1 MYDDE
6 NYDDGFDEAALAAHI
21 NLDLWKKLFGYARRY
36 PTELK
41 WLAGFAFCTALMEV
55 TYPLLTKG
63 VVDAVDTYLKGGPEP
78 KLWVWGVGYLLCTF
92 IICSSIGGFIWM
104 AGKIRTHISHDIR
117 QDGFGNLQRLSFSF
131 YDYRPVGW
139 LMARMTSDSE
149 RLSNILAWGF
159 LDLVWGFTMMTGIAI
174 AMFVMDWK
182 LACVVFSI
190 LPFLAWVSARFQRRI
205 LKSARTVRATN
216 SRITGSF
223 NEAIMGV
230 LTSKSFVREDA
241 NQAEFGGLTDTMY
254 NASVTNLRHAAVYL
268 PIVITLASLS
278 TGLALAVGGM
288 DMIVGTMAVS
298 TLIAFMA
305 YTRHFFD
312 PIEQLG
318 HWFAEMQM
326 AQASAE
332 RILSLID
339 AEPAI
344 QDTPE
349 VQAAILRQAE
359 AGQAETEQAQTAAS
373 HDLAVDGGAAQISQI
388 SLNQV
393 SFAYDPLMPVLDK
406 IDLTVNKG
414 ETIAIVGP
422 TGGGKSTL
430 VNIICRFYEPTSGQV
445 LIDGVDYH
453 QRSLHWLQSNI
464 GMVLQNAHVFSGPI
478 IENIR
483 YGRLDATDEEV
494 IDAAKIAGAHE
505 FISQFPNGYQSD
517 AGESGSRLS
526 AGQKQLVSFARA
538 VLADPQILVMD
549 EATSSVDTQT
559 EQRIQEGMQRILA
572 GRIAFIIAHRLSTI
586 RGANR
591 IMVIEGGRITEQG
604 SHQELMTAR
613 GHYFD
618 LYRQQS
624 LQESS
629 RELVNEPQ
637 PVS

>member
-21 NLDLWKKLFGYARRY
+21 NIDLWKKLFAYARRY

-41 WLAGFAFCTALMEV
+41 WLAGFAFSTASMEV

-63 VVDAVDTYLKGGPEP
+63 VIDTVDAYLKYGTDP
-78 KLWVWGVGYLLCTF
+78 KLWVWGVGYFICTL
-92 IICSSIGGFIWM
+92 IICVSIGGFIWM
-104 AGKIRTHISHDIR
+104 AGKIRTHIAHDIR
-117 QDGFGNLQRLSFSF
+117 KDGFDNLQRLSFSF

-159 LDLVWGFTMMTGIAI
+159 LDLVWGFTMMVGIAI
-174 AMFVMDWK
+174 AMFVMNWQ
-182 LACVVFSI
+182 LAFVVFSI

-205 LKSARTVRATN
+205 LKSARMVRATN

-241 NQAEFGGLTDTMY
+241 NQQEFGSLTDKMY
-254 NASVTNLRHAAVYL
+254 QASVTNLRHAAVYL
-268 PIVITLASLS
+268 PIVITMASLA

-332 RILSLID
+332 RILSLIE

-344 QDTPE
+344 KDSAT
-349 VQAAILRQAE
+349 VQAAGEGPAE
-359 AGQAETEQAQTAAS
+359 IN
-373 HDLAVDGGAAQISQI
+373 QIE
-388 SLNQV
+388 LKQV
-393 SFAYDPLMPVLDK
+393 SFAYNPAKPVLDNINLVVK
-406 IDLTVNKG
+406 KG
-414 ETIAIVGP
+414 ETVAIVGP

-430 VNIICRFYEPTSGQV
+430 VNIVCRFYEPTQGQV
-445 LIDGVDYH
+445 LIDGIDYRN
-453 QRSLHWLQSNI
+453 RSLHWLQSNI
-464 GMVLQNAHVFSGPI
+464 GMVLQNAHVFSGSI
-478 IENIR
+478 LENIR
-483 YGRLDATDEEV
+483 YGRLQATDAEV
-494 IDAAKIAGAHE
+494 IEAAKIAGAHD
-505 FISQFPNGYQSD
+505 FITAFQDGYQSD

-559 EQRIQEGMQRILA
+559 EQRIQQGMQRLLA

-586 RGANR
+586 RNADR
-591 IMVIEGGRITEQG
+591 IIVIDAGRITEQG
-604 SHQELMTAR
+604 SHHELMSAR
-613 GHYFD
+613 GHYYE

-629 RELVNEPQ
+629 RDLLNEPQ
-637 PVS
+637 PAS